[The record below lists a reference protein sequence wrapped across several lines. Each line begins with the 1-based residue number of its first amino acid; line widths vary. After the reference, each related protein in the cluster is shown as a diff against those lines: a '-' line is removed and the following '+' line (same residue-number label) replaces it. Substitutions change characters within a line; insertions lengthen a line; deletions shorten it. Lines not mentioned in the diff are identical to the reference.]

1 MDWYSKMKLMTAI
14 IPVLI
19 PAKTRLQNTN
29 IQQIN
34 NITYITILCT
44 ILKIITNVI
53 TIIFIIIKKTT

>member
-1 MDWYSKMKLMTAI
+1 MTAI